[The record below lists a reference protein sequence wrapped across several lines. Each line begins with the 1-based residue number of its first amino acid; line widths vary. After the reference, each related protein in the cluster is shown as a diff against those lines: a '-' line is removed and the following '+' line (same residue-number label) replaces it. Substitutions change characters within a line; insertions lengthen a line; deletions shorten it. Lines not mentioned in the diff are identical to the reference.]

1 MAETTMKLNPEQ
13 HKQCAK
19 ALFNT
24 VWTFLEMK
32 DRTVDDDDLMVHT
45 AHAMLLHWLQV
56 GTPTNF
62 ARGEWQLSRVYAVLG
77 RAAPALHHAERCLGL
92 CRDHEL
98 SDFDLGFAYEAH
110 ARAHAVAGDEA
121 GTNRSLKLAE
131 QAGRGIDDEDH
142 RKILSGD
149 LQTVRFSADET

>member
-1 MAETTMKLNPEQ
+1 MRQGAL
-13 HKQCAK
+13 HK
-19 ALFNT
+19 
-24 VWTFLEMK
+24 VWTFLESE

-56 GTPTNF
+56 GTHKNF

-77 RAAPALHHAERCLGL
+77 RAKAALHHAERCLGL

-98 SDFDLGFAYEAH
+98 SHFDIGFAYEAY
-110 ARAHAVAGDEA
+110 ARAYAVAGDEA
-121 GTNRSLKLAE
+121 RMNRNIELAE
-131 QAGRGIDDEDH
+131 QAGRGIDEEDH

-149 LQTVRFSADET
+149 LQTVRLSVDEI